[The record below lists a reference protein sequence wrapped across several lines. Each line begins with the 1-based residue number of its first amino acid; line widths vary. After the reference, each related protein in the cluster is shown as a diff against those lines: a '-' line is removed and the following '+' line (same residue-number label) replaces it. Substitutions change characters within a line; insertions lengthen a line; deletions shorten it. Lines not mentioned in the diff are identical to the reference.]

1 VTVPADLDA
10 DLRLALS
17 AVHEAGRTVMEF
29 FGHDLAVA
37 FKAADQPLTAAD
49 LAADALLRERLLS
62 ERPGYGWLSEESAS
76 SPDRLERRRVWV
88 VDPIDGTNSF
98 VEARPEF
105 VVSVGLVE
113 EDRPIVAVLL
123 NPATGETYHATAGG
137 GAFLDGAP
145 IRVPPAPAPPERPVL
160 LASRFERDRGDFRR
174 LEARWEIRG
183 LGSTAYR
190 MVKVAEGAAHA
201 FVSRSRKSEWD
212 LCAAALVVREAG
224 GRATQGDGSP
234 LRFNQPVPAFDGVA
248 VLGPAELQLVDGLPT
263 LEPGG

>member
-1 VTVPADLDA
+1 
-10 DLRLALS
+10 
-17 AVHEAGRTVMEF
+17 MEF
-29 FGHDLAVA
+29 FGHDLTVA
-37 FKAADQPLTAAD
+37 FKSADQPLTAAD
-49 LAADALLRERLLS
+49 LAADTLLRERLLA
-62 ERPGYGWLSEESAS
+62 ERPEYGWLSEESAA
-76 SPDRLERRRVWV
+76 SPDRLQRRRVWV

-113 EDRPIVAVLL
+113 DGRPIVGVLL
-123 NPATGETYHATAGG
+123 NPATGEIYHTTAGG

-145 IRVPPAPAPPERPVL
+145 IRVAPVPEPPARPVL
-160 LASRFERDRGDFRR
+160 LASRYERDRGDFRR
-174 LEARWEIRG
+174 LEGRWEIRG

-224 GRATQGDGSP
+224 GRVTRVDGSP
-234 LRFNQPVPAFDGVA
+234 LRYNQRVPTLDGVA
-248 VLGPAELQLVDGLPT
+248 VLGPAGLRLVDGLPA
-263 LEPGG
+263 LEGEG